1 MNNTITRRL
10 SRAGATFLRAATL
23 LVALSAAA
31 QAQTICAPTV
41 SPSPLVANQVATLNG
56 NCTVNGV
63 PATAGTEVW
72 TVPNG
77 QGGTATLN
85 RPLAAPPL
93 TLSFAN
99 AGAQDLNMTLQ
110 TPGGNFGPFAVQVAV
125 QAPDVAASTRLSATA
140 TPQQLAAIAA
150 VRTQLST
157 VVNRLRYLRTQSGTP
172 AVSASLS
179 TSQGSVSTT
188 SSSGEQ
194 SSSDGQGQSGS
205 DAKKELSA
213 DGTQTGRLGVFIAG
227 GLENAKQEATATG
240 PGFRTKTTGAAAG
253 ADYRFNKQWVLGAG
267 LAVLDTNTKFTT
279 GTGKQ
284 FAKGRSA
291 TFYGSWMPTPAW
303 YVDAAVSIDRTRYE
317 LQRDDPVG
325 DAAFARTKGK
335 GQGVTLSAGYDKRWG
350 AWSLSPFARAEMVD
364 VRIRPFEEFGSI
376 NSLEVGEQRVKSG
389 NFTLGG
395 QLQYNIGSR
404 WGIVT
409 PYARIEAT
417 RTFEDNTSP
426 VRVRLVGSST
436 ALLLDESTELRDQSF
451 GNAAVGV
458 AAQMMRGISL
468 FADAEIGFG
477 QANYKPW
484 RLNGGMKVEF

>member
-1 MNNTITRRL
+1 MTTRPL
-10 SRAGATFLRAATL
+10 QTAYQCLWAIGLWLAA
-23 LVALSAAA
+23 SAA
-31 QAQTICAPTV
+31 QAQTVCAPTV

-56 NCTVNGV
+56 NCTVNGA
-63 PATAGTEVW
+63 PAVSGTEVW
-72 TVPNG
+72 AVPNG

-85 RPLAAPPL
+85 RPLGAPPL

-99 AGAQDLNMTLQ
+99 AGTQDLNITLQ
-110 TPGGNFGPFAVQVAV
+110 SPGGTFGPFAVQVIV
-125 QAPDVAASTRLSATA
+125 QAANAAAGTRLSATA

-188 SSSGEQ
+188 SSGGEQ
-194 SSSDGQGQSGS
+194 SSSSEGQGQSGS
-205 DAKKELSA
+205 DAKKELNA

-227 GLENAKQEATATG
+227 GLENAKQQSTAAG
-240 PGFRTKTTGAAAG
+240 PGFRTKTTGATAG
-253 ADYRFNKQWVLGAG
+253 ADYRLSKQWVLGAG
-267 LAVLDTNTKFTT
+267 LAMLDTNTKFTT
-279 GTGKQ
+279 GTGRQ
-284 FAKGRSA
+284 VAKGSSV
-291 TFYGSWMPTPAW
+291 TFYGSWMPTAAW
-303 YVDAAVSIDRTRYE
+303 YVDAAVSVDRTRYE

-335 GQGVTLSAGYDKRWG
+335 GQGLTLSAGYDQRWG

-364 VRIRPFEEFGSI
+364 VRIQAFEEFGSI

-395 QLQYNIGSR
+395 QLQYNISSG

-426 VRVRLVGSST
+426 VRVRLVGSSS
-436 ALLLDESTELRDQSF
+436 AILLDESTELRDQSF
-451 GNAAVGV
+451 GNAAIGV
-458 AAQMMRGISL
+458 SAQMLRGISL
-468 FADAEIGFG
+468 FADAEVGFG
-477 QANYKPW
+477 QTNYKPW

>member
-1 MNNTITRRL
+1 MAYRYLWAIGL
-10 SRAGATFLRAATL
+10 WMAA
-23 LVALSAAA
+23 SAA
-31 QAQTICAPTV
+31 QAQSTCAPTV
-41 SPSPLVANQVATLNG
+41 SPSPLVANQLATLNG

-77 QGGTATLN
+77 QGGTASLN
-85 RPLAAPPL
+85 RPLGAPPL

-99 AGAQDLNMTLQ
+99 AGTQDLSVTLQ
-110 TPGGNFGPFAVQVAV
+110 SPGGNFGPFAVQVTV
-125 QAPDVAASTRLSATA
+125 QAPNTAAGTRLSATA
-140 TPQQLAAIAA
+140 TPQQLAAVAA

-157 VVNRLRYLRTQSGTP
+157 VINRLRYLRTQSGTP

-179 TSQGSVSTT
+179 TSQGSVATT
-188 SSSGEQ
+188 SSGEQ
-194 SSSDGQGQSGS
+194 SGSSEGQGQSGS
-205 DAKKELSA
+205 DAKKELNA

-240 PGFRTKTTGAAAG
+240 PGFRTKTTGATAG
-253 ADYRFNKQWVLGAG
+253 ADYRLSKQWVLGAG
-267 LAVLDTNTKFTT
+267 LAVLDTDTKFTI
-279 GTGKQ
+279 GTGRQ

-303 YVDAAVSIDRTRYE
+303 YVDAAYSVDRTRYE

-335 GQGVTLSAGYDKRWG
+335 GQGFTLSAGYERRWG
-350 AWSLSPFARAEMVD
+350 VWSLSPFARAEMVD
-364 VRIRPFEEFGSI
+364 VRIQPFEEFGSI

-395 QLQYNIGSR
+395 QLQYNISSG

-417 RTFEDNTSP
+417 RTFEDNASP

-436 ALLLDESTELRDQSF
+436 AVLIGQSAELRDQSF
-451 GNAAVGV
+451 GNAAIGV
-458 AAQMMRGISL
+458 TAQLLRGISL
-468 FADAEIGFG
+468 FADAEVGFG
-477 QANYKPW
+477 QLSYKPW
-484 RLNGGMKVEF
+484 RVNGGMKLEF